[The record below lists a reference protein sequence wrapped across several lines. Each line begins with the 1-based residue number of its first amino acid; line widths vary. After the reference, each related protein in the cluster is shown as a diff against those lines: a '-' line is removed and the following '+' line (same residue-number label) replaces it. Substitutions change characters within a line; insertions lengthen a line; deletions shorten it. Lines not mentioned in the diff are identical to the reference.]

1 MALKSHCG
9 RRGRLPMLDG
19 ERVMNRSYPLGT
31 PAFLPA
37 LFFLLCLLL
46 AAPALGQDPPAEPAP
61 PKESLRDLLRDNE
74 DGQLDLSDYLFSKA
88 PFNFLPVPLLITEP
102 AVGYGGGLATV
113 WFHQRP
119 DLSSGRLIP
128 PSVSVAAAFLTSD
141 GSQGGGGGHF
151 HSWKSDTWR
160 LAGFGGRVS
169 LDLES
174 AGVSPDLA
182 AGRSLEYSL
191 DSDLLLLEGSRRLSA
206 RTRLGLRYVYVDS
219 DVGIGGGQDRPASL
233 PAAFES
239 TIGGLGLFLGF
250 DSRDNVI
257 SPTQGHRLDL
267 RPAYYGELFGGDDE
281 YVRVDAVYT
290 GYWKRDP
297 LGVAVRL
304 GANWID
310 DGAPFYAKPFI
321 TLRGVP
327 VAAFLGQE
335 VYSAEPQIDWNVNS
349 RWTLLAFAGA
359 GRAVNDF
366 EILGERERDVYAGG
380 VGFRYL
386 LARVLGLQ
394 AGLDFAWSSEGDKAF
409 YIVVG
414 SPWP

>member
-1 MALKSHCG
+1 MNGSTPWK
-9 RRGRLPMLDG
+9 RRHLRRP
-19 ERVMNRSYPLGT
+19 T
-31 PAFLPA
+31 C
-37 LFFLLCLLL
+37 FLLCFLL
-46 AAPALGQDPPAEPAP
+46 AAPVLGQEPAADSKP
-61 PKESLRDLLRDNE
+61 PKESLRDRLTDDE
-74 DGQLDLSDYLFSKA
+74 DGRFDVSDYLFSESN
-88 PFNFLPVPLLITEP
+88 FNFLPVPILITEP

-113 WFHQRP
+113 WFHERP
-119 DLSSGRLIP
+119 DRSSGRLIP

-141 GSQGGGGGHF
+141 GSWGGGGGHF
-151 HSWKSDTWR
+151 HSWKADTWR
-160 LAGFGGRVS
+160 LAAFGGRFS

-174 AGVSPDLA
+174 AGIASDA
-182 AGRSLEYSL
+182 ADDQAIEYSI
-191 DSDLLLLEGSRRLSA
+191 DSDLLLLEGSRKVSA
-206 RTRLGLRYVYVDS
+206 RTRIGLRYIYADS
-219 DVGIGGGQDRPASL
+219 DVGIGSEQDRPASL
-233 PAAFES
+233 PDAFAS

-297 LGVAVRL
+297 LGFAVRL

-321 TLRGVP
+321 SLRGVP
-327 VAAFLGQE
+327 AAAFLGQE
-335 VYSAEPQIDWNVNS
+335 VLSAEPEIAWNLTS
-349 RWTLLAFAGA
+349 RWTLVAFAGA
-359 GRAVNDF
+359 GRATNDF
-366 EILGERERDVYAGG
+366 EILGERDRDVYAGG
-380 VGFRYL
+380 AGFRYL
-386 LARVLGLQ
+386 FARVLGMR
-394 AGLDFAWSSEGDKAF
+394 AGLDFAWSSEGDSAF